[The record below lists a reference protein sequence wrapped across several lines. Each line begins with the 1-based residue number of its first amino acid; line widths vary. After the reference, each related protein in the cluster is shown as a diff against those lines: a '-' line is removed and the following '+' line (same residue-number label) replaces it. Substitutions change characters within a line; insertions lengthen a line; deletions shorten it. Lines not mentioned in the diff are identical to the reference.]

1 MAAGKYS
8 FVIEKGATTDFE
20 ILYKDAS
27 GTPIDL
33 TDNQAR
39 MQLRAEQTG
48 SSELYLTLSSSL
60 NNDGTGLNISGSGGT
75 NPPESGSIGI
85 FISYL
90 TSSTL
95 DFERAFYDLEIA
107 SGSGA
112 QARVTRLLEGVITI
126 SNEVTKG
133 SSNTNMNIQY

>member
-33 TDNQAR
+33 KDNQAR

-48 SSELYLTLSSSL
+48 SSALYLTLSSSL
-60 NNDGTGLNISGSGGT
+60 NSDGTGLNISGSGGN

-107 SGSGA
+107 SGSGINTK
-112 QARVTRLLEGVITI
+112 VTRILEGQVQVSKNIT
-126 SNEVTKG
+126 TG
-133 SSNTNMNIQY
+133 SF

>member
-33 TDNQAR
+33 KDNQAR

-48 SSELYLTLSSSL
+48 SSTLYLTLSSSL
-60 NNDGTGLNISGSGGT
+60 NSDGTGLNISGSGGN

-90 TSSTL
+90 TSSLL
-95 DFERAFYDLEIA
+95 DFNKAYYDLEIA
-107 SGSGA
+107 SGSTDDA
-112 QARVTRLLEGVITI
+112 HVVRILEGKVKLSKEI
-126 SNEVTKG
+126 TKG
-133 SSNTNMNIQY
+133 SY

>member
-95 DFERAFYDLEIA
+95 DSPLPVNSHNTRIILYYGPLEENQKFDFDCYQ
-107 SGSGA
+107 S
-112 QARVTRLLEGVITI
+112 
-126 SNEVTKG
+126 
-133 SSNTNMNIQY
+133 IQWYKRRMEDS

>member
-75 NPPESGSIGI
+75 NPPE
-85 FISYL
+85 
-90 TSSTL
+90 
-95 DFERAFYDLEIA
+95 FERAFYDLEIA
-107 SGSGA
+107 SGSGINTK
-112 QARVTRLLEGVITI
+112 VTRILEGQVQVSKNIT
-126 SNEVTKG
+126 TG
-133 SSNTNMNIQY
+133 SF

>member
-33 TDNQAR
+33 KDNQAR

-48 SSELYLTLSSSL
+48 SSALYLTLSSSL
-60 NNDGTGLNISGSGGT
+60 NDDGTGLNI
-75 NPPESGSIGI
+75 SGSIGI

-90 TSSTL
+90 TSSIL
-95 DFERAFYDLEIA
+95 DFDKAYYDLEIA
-107 SGSGA
+107 SGSGINTK
-112 QARVTRLLEGVITI
+112 VTRILEGQVQVSKNIT
-126 SNEVTKG
+126 TG
-133 SSNTNMNIQY
+133 SF

>member
-1 MAAGKYS
+1 
-8 FVIEKGATTDFE
+8 
-20 ILYKDAS
+20 
-27 GTPIDL
+27 
-33 TDNQAR
+33 

-107 SGSGA
+107 SGSGINTK
-112 QARVTRLLEGVITI
+112 VTRILEGQVQVSKNIT
-126 SNEVTKG
+126 TG
-133 SSNTNMNIQY
+133 SF